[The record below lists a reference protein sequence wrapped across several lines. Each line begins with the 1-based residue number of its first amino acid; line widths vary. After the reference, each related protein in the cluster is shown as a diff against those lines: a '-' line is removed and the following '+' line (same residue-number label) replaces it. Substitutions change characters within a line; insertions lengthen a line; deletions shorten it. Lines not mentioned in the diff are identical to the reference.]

1 MSDDAKP
8 EGVEEPEVIQFT
20 VPERPAL
27 SDAVGFVEELRALP
41 EGATVALDAEGV
53 EEMTAPYVYAVVSL
67 SKTLTAAGG
76 KVLVDRP
83 TAAFIDAFSDLN
95 MFQDLM
101 KMEFRQ

>member
-1 MSDDAKP
+1 MSDDAKTP
-8 EGVEEPEVIQFT
+8 AEEPEVIEFT
-20 VPERPAL
+20 VPEHPAY
-27 SDAVGFVEELRALP
+27 SDAETFLTELRSLP
-41 EGATVALDAEGV
+41 EGATVALNAEGV
-53 EEMTAPYVYAVVSL
+53 AEMTASYVYAVVSL